1 MRLPPFI
8 PDSIVNSSLA
18 LIWTIT
24 AATTLLQAGNGL
36 LQALMPLRMQ
46 AEGISVASIG
56 VVAAAYGLGFSTGCF
71 LAPSFIRHVG
81 YIRAFASLAAV
92 VAVLILAMTQAHSTL
107 AWIVLRGLTGVT
119 LACIFTVTDGWISAR
134 ATSSHRGRILSIYM
148 ICTKVALMLSP
159 LGIGFGDIRTD
170 GLFMTVSA
178 LITLSLLPI
187 AATTTTEPSAPQGV
201 RIEVRKLFATAPSAV
216 VGSFVVGLVNGPVI
230 AITPVFGVSIGLSQD
245 QAAALLFALQ
255 AGSLAMQWPLGWL
268 SDRADRRYVIAGL
281 AAGTSLVSLLILW
294 ASAQGANLL
303 VLWSFAA
310 WGGLALCIYS
320 VCVAHACDIVEP
332 GQIVSTVGTLL
343 FSWATGVTV
352 GPLIGAAAM
361 EMMGPQGL
369 FIYSAVASLGLVVF
383 IVVRILQ
390 VDRSPAKGGFA
401 DIAPTS
407 SATAVLTPRADID
420 AIDDQATAAS
430 VTSEGDD
437 QKAEPSATA
446 S

>member
-1 MRLPPFI
+1 
-8 PDSIVNSSLA
+8 
-18 LIWTIT
+18 
-24 AATTLLQAGNGL
+24 
-36 LQALMPLRMQ
+36 MPLRMQ

-56 VVAAAYGLGFSTGCF
+56 VVAAAYGLGFSTGCL

-81 YIRAFASLAAV
+81 YIRAFASLAAMV
-92 VAVLILAMTQAHSTL
+92 SVLILLMTQAHSTL
-107 AWIVLRGLTGVT
+107 AWILLRGMTGVT

-134 ATSSHRGRILSIYM
+134 AISSHRGRILSIYM
-148 ICTKVALMLSP
+148 ICTKVALMVSP
-159 LGIGFGDIRTD
+159 LGIGFGNIRTD
-170 GLFMTVSA
+170 GLFMAVSA

-187 AATTTTEPSAPQGV
+187 AATTTKEPAAPQGV

-216 VGSFVVGLVNGPVI
+216 VGAFVVGLVNGPVI
-230 AITPVFGVSIGLSQD
+230 AITPVFGITIGLSQD

-294 ASAQGANLL
+294 ASAQGANVLI
-303 VLWSFAA
+303 LWSFAA

-320 VCVAHACDIVEP
+320 VCVAHACDIVDP

-352 GPLIGAAAM
+352 GPLFGAMAM
-361 EMMGPQGL
+361 ETMGPKGL
-369 FIYSAVASLGLVVF
+369 FIYAAFASSGLVVF
-383 IVVRILQ
+383 TVMRILQ
-390 VDRSPAKGGFA
+390 VQRSPAKGGFA

-407 SATAVLTPRADID
+407 SATASLTPRADID
-420 AIDDQATAAS
+420 AIGDQSPVANGSGEGAAP
-430 VTSEGDD
+430 D
-437 QKAEPSATA
+437 QKGEPSAMARADTA

>member
-1 MRLPPFI
+1 M
-8 PDSIVNSSLA
+8 
-18 LIWTIT
+18 
-24 AATTLLQAGNGL
+24 LQAGNGL

-56 VVAAAYGLGFSTGCF
+56 VVAAAYGLGFSTGCL

-92 VAVLILAMTQAHSTL
+92 VSVLILVMTQAHSTL
-107 AWIVLRGLTGVT
+107 AWIFLRGLTGVT

-134 ATSSHRGRILSIYM
+134 AISSHRGRILSIYM
-148 ICTKVALMLSP
+148 ICTKVALMVSP
-159 LGIGFGDIRTD
+159 LGIGFGNIRTD
-170 GLFMTVSA
+170 GLFMAVSA

-187 AATTTTEPSAPQGV
+187 AATTTKEPAAPQGV

-216 VGSFVVGLVNGPVI
+216 VGAFVVGLVNGPVI
-230 AITPVFGVSIGLSQD
+230 AITPVFGVTIGLSQD

-294 ASAQGANLL
+294 ASAQGANVLI
-303 VLWSFAA
+303 LWSFAA

-320 VCVAHACDIVEP
+320 VCVAHACDIVDP

-352 GPLIGAAAM
+352 GPLFGALAM
-361 EMMGPQGL
+361 EMMGPKGL
-369 FIYSAVASLGLVVF
+369 FIYSAFASLGLVAF
-383 IVVRILQ
+383 IVMRILQ
-390 VDRSPAKGGFA
+390 VQRSPARGGFA

-407 SATAVLTPRADID
+407 TATASLTPRADVD
-420 AIDDQATAAS
+420 GLDDQSLATAGSRKAEAS
-430 VTSEGDD
+430 D
-437 QKAEPSATA
+437 QKAEPSAVARADTA